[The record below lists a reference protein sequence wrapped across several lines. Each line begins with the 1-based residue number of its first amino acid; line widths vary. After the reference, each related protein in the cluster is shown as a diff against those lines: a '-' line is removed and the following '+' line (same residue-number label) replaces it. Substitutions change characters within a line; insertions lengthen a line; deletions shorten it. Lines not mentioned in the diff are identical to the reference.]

1 MQYFHHKLK
10 IITAL
15 QFSKSSKKP
24 QKVGFIKLLGGNSKL
39 NFEYINI
46 NDEGRIT
53 VNSDLKNLDLYFDKL
68 GIHKKQGEKSNFIL
82 NGILENPIKGKINFK
97 VAGDNNL
104 NINGLIEDRKSTR
117 LNSSHSSVSRM
128 PSSA

>member
-1 MQYFHHKLK
+1 MK
-10 IITAL
+10 
-15 QFSKSSKKP
+15 
-24 QKVGFIKLLGGNSKL
+24 

-104 NINGLIEDRKSTR
+104 NINGLIDIDETTTKMILDKINHRQTELSSSILINKDNFDIYLR
-117 LNSSHSSVSRM
+117 LPI
-128 PSSA
+128 PSINLKNHLFYLIVLD